1 MTQNTFNRR
10 EFIHGAF
17 AVAATAAVPASTFA
31 AESPDLQS
39 ILAQIPKLHDENVK
53 RLQDWIA
60 LPSIAAENRNYPQGP
75 EYMAQLARDA
85 GFTGLEIIPTSGKPG
100 VFGTLDVGART
111 TVGRATRSTTSW
123 ATQVPIRPPRS
134 PPRRSSSS
142 RTTSSP

>member
-60 LPSIAAENRNYPQGP
+60 LPSIAAENRNFPQGP
-75 EYMAQLARDA
+75 EHMAKLAEAA
-85 GFTGLEIIPTSGKPG
+85 GFTGVKIIPTSGKPG
-100 VFGTLDVGART
+100 VFGKIDAGAKTTMGVYFMYDVKQFAPQDG
-111 TVGRATRSTTSW
+111 
-123 ATQVPIRPPRS
+123 S
-134 PPRRSSSS
+134 PP
-142 RTTSSP
+142 TLE